1 MSKGSSFDGLFQ
13 NLNLKNDFIV
23 ILILI
28 TIFSFFFQLETLG
41 GEFVTISK
49 NPETNKVRVFSL
61 SGEANVKVANIKT
74 KFGLVHVVDTVFT

>member
-1 MSKGSSFDGLFQ
+1 MLQFSKYLSNCISKFT
-13 NLNLKNDFIV
+13 FI
-23 ILILI
+23 I
-28 TIFSFFFQLETLG
+28 SFFFQLETLG